1 MGTSPANGFGDTITD
16 WVMRPL
22 IRYGRIGVRVAVASG
37 LLASAA
43 SLAAHAR
50 PAPASRSGRG
60 ALQQA
65 SGTDSPLPVFEFHSG
80 FWVNLHHFLYLQAR
94 LRERNPSPVHAG
106 RGAARPP
113 DDPISLV
120 NLPDADLQ
128 AWQAA
133 VAFYDKDLARRDL
146 LLNGDMETINN
157 RLAEMEACT
166 ELAGKSS
173 LRCTSGLQPD
183 LVMALDSA
191 APVYRAHWWAEH
203 DRANRQWI
211 AQIAPMV
218 RQMGVEL
225 SQQLADVYQKQWP
238 AARLRVDVVWYGG
251 PYGAYTSLN
260 PIHVTIASHD
270 PRNEGIYGF
279 EVLFHESSHA
289 LSGAVTEAIAREFR
303 QRDKPI
309 PRDLWHALVFYTTGE
324 LLRRDL
330 ALGTVAPASPAG
342 TDPSGYQPYAERF
355 GLYSGGWEQFRAL
368 LDTYWKPYLESRIS
382 FDSAI
387 ARIAVAQ

>member
-1 MGTSPANGFGDTITD
+1 MSTTLANGFGDTIAD
-16 WVMRPL
+16 WVMGPL
-22 IRYGRIGVRVAVASG
+22 IRFGRNGAGVAVASG
-37 LLASAA
+37 LLAAA
-43 SLAAHAR
+43 ISLAAPAR
-50 PAPASRSGRG
+50 PAPGSFTGRVAPQQISG
-60 ALQQA
+60 A
-65 SGTDSPLPVFEFHSG
+65 DSPLPVFEFHSG

-94 LRERNPSPVHAG
+94 LRERNSSTVDTG
-106 RGAARPP
+106 RGAARPT
-113 DDPISLV
+113 DAPISLIDF
-120 NLPDADLQ
+120 PATEIQ

-133 VAFYDKDLARRDL
+133 VAFYGKDMARRDL
-146 LLNGDMETINN
+146 LINGDMETINA
-157 RLAEMEACT
+157 RLAELEACM

-173 LRCTSGLQPD
+173 SRCTSGLQPD
-183 LVMALDSA
+183 LVEALDSA

-203 DRANRQWI
+203 DRGNRQWI

-225 SQQLADVYQKQWP
+225 SQQLAEVYQRQWP

-260 PIHVTIASHD
+260 PPHVTIASHD

-309 PRDLWHALVFYTTGE
+309 PRDLWHVLVFYTTGE

-342 TDPSGYQPYAERF
+342 TDPSGYQAYAERF

-368 LDTYWKPYLESRIS
+368 LDTFWKPYLENRIS

-387 ARIAVAQ
+387 ARIAAAQ